1 LNSQAVGTLELTG
14 IREKLAKKKSQEL
27 QTELKTRTNIL
38 EARGMRLIYFGLLDD
53 EQRKQFDASMK
64 RRMSGG

>member
-1 LNSQAVGTLELTG
+1 MIGNLELMG

-27 QTELKTRTNIL
+27 QKELKTRIHVL